1 MIFARFDMVLIVRL
15 SLQHSGACIA
25 WYLQHFGAE
34 TSHVAF
40 CNALEFELLTFWILF
55 LNFKPFHMHG
65 IVFFLSFL
73 PLSSFL
79 PVIWQVLANFWTQF
93 SSLSFRHKVSSL
105 PPSLLPFLPS
115 LPPSFPHSFPSLFLR
130 FFVRVFLPFLF
141 LFLPSLL
148 SVLLILVINDNKFF
162 LILRITAFFWIRM
175 PFIYSH
181 RCEM

>member
-105 PPSLLPFLPS
+105 PPSL
-115 LPPSFPHSFPSLFLR
+115 PPSFPSLLTSFLPS
-130 FFVRVFLPFLF
+130 FLPFFVPSF
-141 LFLPSLL
+141 LRSFLSSFCSFLHFCL
-148 SVLLILVINDNKFF
+148 S
-162 LILRITAFFWIRM
+162 FW
-175 PFIYSH
+175 SW
-181 RCEM
+181 

>member
-105 PPSLLPFLPS
+105 PPSFLSFPPYLLPS
-115 LPPSFPHSFPSLFLR
+115 LI
-130 FFVRVFLPFLF
+130 
-141 LFLPSLL
+141 PSLL
-148 SVLLILVINDNKFF
+148 CSFVSSFVSSF
-162 LILRITAFFWIRM
+162 LSSFCSFLHFCLSFW
-175 PFIYSH
+175 SW
-181 RCEM
+181 